1 MNIVFD
7 LGMVLIEWDPRH
19 LYRKVFDDPAKMEW
33 FLANVCSNE
42 WNLEQDKG
50 RSFDEAVAEATARH
64 PDHARE
70 IAFYRDRWMEM
81 VPGAI
86 VGSVKILED
95 LHAKGVPLFAITNW
109 NSDTFRAT
117 RKRFAF
123 LNLFKDIVVSGDEK
137 LLKPEP
143 AIFYLLAKRNSL
155 RLEDSLFID
164 DSLKNV
170 KGAEAVGM
178 KGHHF
183 TSPEG
188 LAAALKT
195 HGVLEAGGYSQG
207 ALTQPSIRQNSCAI
221 PKT

>member
-33 FLANVCSNE
+33 FLTHVCHGE

-70 IAFYRDRWMEM
+70 IALYRDRWMEM

-86 VGSVKILED
+86 EGSVAILEE
-95 LHAKGVPLFAITNW
+95 LHGKGVALYAITNW
-109 NSDTFRAT
+109 NGDTFRAT
-117 RKRFAF
+117 RQRFPF
-123 LNLFKDIVVSGDEK
+123 LEKFRDIVVSGDEK

-143 AIFYLLAKRNSL
+143 AIFELLARRN
-155 RLEDSLFID
+155 RLDLSNSLFID

-183 TSPEG
+183 TSPES
-188 LAAALKT
+188 LRQALQK
-195 HGVLEAGGYSQG
+195 LN
-207 ALTQPSIRQNSCAI
+207 LL
-221 PKT
+221 